1 MFCALIGS
9 KGVPSSP
16 QDNTDRYI
24 WSVMPCLLAWP
35 AVTMQPGPGA
45 FVVAIAVGSAYVV
58 DRSFAKR
65 ALLPSW

>member
-1 MFCALIGS
+1 MQPS
-9 KGVPSSP
+9 K

-45 FVVAIAVGSAYVV
+45 FVAAIAIGSAYVV
-58 DRSFAKR
+58 DRSFAR
-65 ALLPSW
+65 RQLLPSWCVNT